1 MPNEESPLFEL
12 VLHGERAL
20 AFGLL
25 GEHLGHS
32 HSPAIH
38 GELGSAPYDLVE
50 VPRDRVCAFLEA
62 RRFRGLNVT
71 IPYKK
76 EAAQACDELS
86 PAARRLGNANTLVVR
101 PNGSLYGDNTDYHGF
116 SRQLASTGVSVEGR
130 SCLVI
135 GDGGAAATVRAVLQD
150 QGACE
155 VVTATRRGSEH
166 TLPLAALNGLDCLPS
181 GEAIPGTTLAQAN
194 ELRERLSVI
203 VNATPVGMYPHAND
217 EVPVRLE
224 RFPQLACVCDLVY
237 NPLATRLIQE
247 ARDRGIPAASGLL
260 MLVAQAKRS
269 SDQFLNEERPDSLED
284 EVYKTMR
291 GRLQSISLI
300 GMPGCGKTRTGLHLA
315 KELGYE
321 FVDVDDLVVAEA
333 GMPIPQ
339 FFATQGEEAFR
350 DLETL
355 CTAQALAKPGRVVA
369 TGGGVVTRERNRFLL
384 RQNGPVVLLTRGL
397 EAPPQGEDLTL
408 EGRPVSQ
415 AKGLDQ
421 LRAERAPLYHAWAD
435 IKVDPHPDGARATA
449 RRAARAIQTWMSL

>member
-1 MPNEESPLFEL
+1 MSNEESPLFES
-12 VLHGERAL
+12 VLRGEREL
-20 AFGLL
+20 TFGLL

-50 VPRDRVCAFLEA
+50 VPRDRVGAFLES
-62 RRFRGLNVT
+62 RCFRGLNVT

-76 EAAQACDELS
+76 AAAQACDELS
-86 PAARRLGNANTLVVR
+86 PVAQRLGNANTLVVR

-116 SRQLASTGVSVEGR
+116 LRQISSTGVPIEGR

-150 QGACE
+150 QGARE
-155 VVTATRRGSEH
+155 IVTATRRGSQGS
-166 TLPLAALNGLDCLPS
+166 LPLAALNGLDCLLS
-181 GEAIPGTTLAQAN
+181 GEKISSATLAQAN
-194 ELRERLSVI
+194 ELRARLSVI
-203 VNATPVGMYPHAND
+203 VNATPAGMYPHASD
-217 EVPVRLE
+217 EAPVKLE
-224 RFPQLACVCDLVY
+224 GFPLLACVCDLIY
-237 NPLATRLIQE
+237 NPLATRLIQD
-247 ARDRGIPAASGLL
+247 ACDRGIPAASGLL

-269 SDQFLNEERPDSLED
+269 SDQFLNEVRPNELED
-284 EVYKTMR
+284 EVYRAMR
-291 GRLQSISLI
+291 ARLQSISLI

-321 FVDVDDLVVAEA
+321 FIDVDDLVVAEA

-339 FFATQGEEAFR
+339 IFATQGEEAFR

-355 CTAQALAKPGRVVA
+355 CTARALSKGGRVVA
-369 TGGGVVTRERNRFLL
+369 TGGGVVTRERNHFFL

-397 EAPPQGEDLTL
+397 EAPSQGEDLTL
-408 EGRPVSQ
+408 DGRPVSQ
-415 AKGLDQ
+415 SKGLDR

-435 IKVDPHPDGARATA
+435 IKVDPDPDGARATA
-449 RRAARAIQTWMSL
+449 HRVACAIQAWMPC